1 MSVIL
6 GGCHHL
12 TRAVEIYCCKKFSN
26 SGFIPLNICFSGL
39 RFLSI
44 RNATLFAKSL
54 SIKDGDVAK
63 DGFFKLG
70 KYKGDIEYGRQ
81 RLRPKRDCSI
91 RGLTI

>member
-1 MSVIL
+1 MSLIL

-12 TRAVEIYCCKKFSN
+12 TRAVETYFRQKFSN

-39 RFLSI
+39 RLLLI

-63 DGFFKLG
+63 DGRLKLG

-81 RLRPKRDCSI
+81 RLRLKSDC
-91 RGLTI
+91 